1 MNTRGRRNRAFYAH
15 SKVPSSI
22 VGTLAL

>member
-15 SKVPSSI
+15 SKAPSSI